1 MSQRAPVTPLAAL
14 EQFGVR
20 APRALKKLVEPRHN
34 NNGSKGRTPR
44 FPSPAGEPSQQSH
57 YRSKNKMT
65 QNNNAAV
72 QPTNEA
78 PAATET
84 KLPEPVIEQTVQ
96 APLSALM
103 SETVTL
109 NMVRPEAVPQTKMQK
124 VATFSR
130 DAGVVATGGLLG
142 YGAITLV
149 GWIVG
154 LFQGEESS

>member
-1 MSQRAPVTPLAAL
+1 
-14 EQFGVR
+14 
-20 APRALKKLVEPRHN
+20 
-34 NNGSKGRTPR
+34 
-44 FPSPAGEPSQQSH
+44 
-57 YRSKNKMT
+57 MT